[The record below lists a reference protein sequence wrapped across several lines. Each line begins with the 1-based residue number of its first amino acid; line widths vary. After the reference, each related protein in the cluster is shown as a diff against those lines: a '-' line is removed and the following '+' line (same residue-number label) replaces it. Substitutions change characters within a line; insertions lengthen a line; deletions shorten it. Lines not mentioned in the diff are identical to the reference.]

1 MAKRGLVG
9 FDRQAGK
16 PRLESMDHKFAYL
29 VRKFMTDGEGAG
41 IMKPQPALH
50 RVIPA
55 QNTMKSEWTLPYDY
69 DDVRAILL
77 VAKRFVSKIA
87 TVEWSRI
94 TSIVIVISV

>member
-1 MAKRGLVG
+1 
-9 FDRQAGK
+9 
-16 PRLESMDHKFAYL
+16 MDHKFAYL

-94 TSIVIVISV
+94 TSIVSVISV